1 MRKIVLI
8 LMVSV
13 LSVSL
18 LAGCGKK
25 NTNNES
31 SATVENNNISVVINT
46 ENTDIKDEESGDL
59 LSGAEKELSIRDEMV
74 EVESKSLEFE
84 NADWDIPQQEMNA
97 KADEWY
103 VLWDSELNSL
113 WSRLKNELS
122 EDELAP
128 ILEEQRSWID
138 RKTKNVI
145 GAGFAAYGGTLRPL
159 LESSKAEEMTRV
171 RAYVLAE
178 YLAKAKGE
186 DYTMPESV
194 LSIAK
199 EVDPSLDSIFEVF
212 SGTHE
217 QSEEL
222 SVNVY
227 RLEDSDFTPDQFA
240 ESVEWVMWYTHSSVL
255 TNDDVYAYTVDTIIF
270 ENGGIYYALEKGV
283 EGDSIILTVGE
294 DMAFMDVVGVFN

>member
-1 MRKIVLI
+1 MRKTDFI

-18 LAGCGKK
+18 LTGCSK
-25 NTNNES
+25 NSTNNKS
-31 SATVENNNISVVINT
+31 SSTTENNNISVVIDT
-46 ENTDIKDEESGDL
+46 ESTYTKDEEAGKS
-59 LSGAEKELSIRDEMV
+59 LSGAENELSIRDEMA
-74 EVESKSLEFE
+74 EVESKSLEYE

-103 VLWDSELNSL
+103 VLWDNELNSL

-128 ILEEQRSWID
+128 VLEEQRSWID
-138 RKTKNVI
+138 RKAKNVI
-145 GAGFAAYGGTLRPL
+145 GAGFSAYGGTLRPL

-178 YLAKAKGE
+178 YLARAKGE

-194 LSIAK
+194 SNIIT

-222 SVNVY
+222 SVNVC

-240 ESVEWVMWYTHSSVL
+240 ESVKWVMWYTHSSVL

-283 EGDSIILTVGE
+283 EGDSIILMVGE